1 MVSLPLVYTILAL
14 VAYTASFWYLFIHLM
29 SKRAPNQWFV
39 SLTALLGLGLHALVL
54 YGDMH
59 TPLGI
64 NYDVFAL
71 FSFTSGLMLLLSIIY
86 STYRPIIA
94 LNLIGIPVAATGL
107 ILGFVFTQP
116 AKSSH
121 KTLWVWIFILFC
133 LCLLMQYCSWQPFRP

>member
-59 TPLGI
+59 
-64 NYDVFAL
+64 
-71 FSFTSGLMLLLSIIY
+71 LS
-86 STYRPIIA
+86 
-94 LNLIGIPVAATGL
+94 LIHI
-107 ILGFVFTQP
+107 
-116 AKSSH
+116 
-121 KTLWVWIFILFC
+121 
-133 LCLLMQYCSWQPFRP
+133 